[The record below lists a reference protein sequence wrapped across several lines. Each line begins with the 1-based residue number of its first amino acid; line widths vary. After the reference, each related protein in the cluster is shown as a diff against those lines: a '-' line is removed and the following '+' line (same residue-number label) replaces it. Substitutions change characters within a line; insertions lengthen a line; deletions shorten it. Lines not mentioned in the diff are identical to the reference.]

1 MDIENTA
8 RNLGIGRDELLEVLE
23 IFLEASV
30 ADLEALTEAVAAE
43 DRSRAGAAAHSLKG
57 AALNLG
63 LTEVADLA
71 RTLEMAAKDGV
82 LLGAEGQLKDL
93 REKLQDLTQAIQA

>member
-1 MDIENTA
+1 MDVESAA

-23 IFLEASV
+23 IFLEASA
-30 ADLEALTEAVAAE
+30 ADLETLTEAVAAE
-43 DRSRAGAAAHSLKG
+43 DRPRAGAAAHSLKG

-71 RTLEMAAKDGV
+71 RTLEMAAKNDA
-82 LLGAEGQLKDL
+82 LTGAEGRLKDL
-93 REKLQDLTQAIQA
+93 REKLQDLAQAVNP